1 MIPRLGL
8 IVQNNQINRT
18 EDEEID
24 IESKQ
29 YSDLLKIYEIA
40 MNQVVNSIKILKDRI
55 NEISGYPIIE
65 RVTSRVKSKTSIIN
79 KMTKKGYD
87 ITYKNLVDN
96 VDDIAG
102 IRIICPIKDDVLN
115 IKEII
120 GMIPSLKVIEEKDY
134 IKHPKKSGYSAYHMI
149 AETPV
154 TINSETV
161 IIKVEIQIRTV
172 AMDFWS
178 EMEHDIRYKSKK
190 ELSASDSRKL
200 TRYAK
205 SLEKLQNKL
214 VKLYRKQEND
224 SLYYTY

>member
-8 IVQNNQINRT
+8 VVQNNQINRT

-178 EMEHDIRYKSKK
+178 EMEHEIRYKSKK

>member
-1 MIPRLGL
+1 VIPRLGL
-8 IVQNNQINRT
+8 VVQNNHINRT

-29 YSDLLKIYEIA
+29 YNDLLKIYEIA
-40 MNQVVNSIKILKDRI
+40 MNQVVNSIKILKDRL

-65 RVTSRVKSKTSIIN
+65 KVTSRVKSKTSIIN

-87 ITYKNLVDN
+87 ITYQNLVEN
-96 VDDIAG
+96 INDIAG
-102 IRIICPIKDDVLN
+102 IRIVCPIKEDVLN
-115 IKEII
+115 IKDVI

-134 IKHPKKSGYSAYHMI
+134 IKHPKKSGYSAYHMV
-149 AETPV
+149 AETPI

-178 EMEHDIRYKSKK
+178 EMEHEIRYKSKK

>member
-8 IVQNNQINRT
+8 VVQNNQINRT

-29 YSDLLKIYEIA
+29 YNDLLKIYEIA
-40 MNQVVNSIKILKDRI
+40 MNQVVNSITILKERL

-65 RVTSRVKSKTSIIN
+65 KVTSRVKSKTSIIN
-79 KMTKKGYD
+79 KMNKKGYD

-96 VDDIAG
+96 VDDVAG
-102 IRIICPIKDDVLN
+102 IRIVCPIKEDVLN

-178 EMEHDIRYKSKK
+178 EMEHEIRYKSKK

>member
-1 MIPRLGL
+1 MIPRQSLV
-8 IVQNNQINRT
+8 VQNNNINRT

-29 YSDLLKIYEIA
+29 YNDLLKIYEIA
-40 MNQVVNSIKILKDRI
+40 MNQVVNSINILKDRI

-65 RVTSRVKSKTSIIN
+65 KVTSRVKSKTSIIN
-79 KMTKKGYD
+79 KMNKKGYD

-102 IRIICPIKDDVLN
+102 IRIVCPIKEDVLN

>member
-8 IVQNNQINRT
+8 VVQNNQINRT

-29 YSDLLKIYEIA
+29 YNDLLKIYEIA

-55 NEISGYPIIE
+55 NEVSGYPIIE

-79 KMTKKGYD
+79 KMIKKGYD

-102 IRIICPIKDDVLN
+102 IRIICPIREDVLN

-178 EMEHDIRYKSKK
+178 EMEHEIRYKSKK
-190 ELSASDSRKL
+190 ELSTSDSRKL

>member
-8 IVQNNQINRT
+8 VVQNNQINRT
-18 EDEEID
+18 EDEAID

-178 EMEHDIRYKSKK
+178 EMEHEIRYKSKK

>member
-8 IVQNNQINRT
+8 VVQNNQINRT

-102 IRIICPIKDDVLN
+102 IRIICPIRDDVLN

-178 EMEHDIRYKSKK
+178 EMEHEIRYKSKK
-190 ELSASDSRKL
+190 ELSISDSRKL

>member
-8 IVQNNQINRT
+8 VVQNNQINRT

-102 IRIICPIKDDVLN
+102 IRIICPIREDVLN

>member
-8 IVQNNQINRT
+8 VVQNNQINRT

-29 YSDLLKIYEIA
+29 YNDLLKIYEIA
-40 MNQVVNSIKILKDRI
+40 MNQVVNSITILKERL

-65 RVTSRVKSKTSIIN
+65 KVTSRVKSKTSIIN
-79 KMTKKGYD
+79 KMNKKGYD

-96 VDDIAG
+96 VDDVAG
-102 IRIICPIKDDVLN
+102 IRIVCPIKEDVLN
-115 IKEII
+115 IKDVI

-178 EMEHDIRYKSKK
+178 EMEHEIRYKSKK
-190 ELSASDSRKL
+190 ELSSSDSRKL

>member
-8 IVQNNQINRT
+8 VVQNNQINRT

-65 RVTSRVKSKTSIIN
+65 KVTSRVKSKTSIIS
-79 KMTKKGYD
+79 KMNKKGYD

-178 EMEHDIRYKSKK
+178 EMEHEIRYKSKK

>member
-8 IVQNNQINRT
+8 VVQNNQINRT

-29 YSDLLKIYEIA
+29 YNDLLKIYEIA
-40 MNQVVNSIKILKDRI
+40 MNQVVNSITILKERL

-65 RVTSRVKSKTSIIN
+65 KVTSRVKSKTSIIN
-79 KMTKKGYD
+79 KMSKKGYD

-96 VDDIAG
+96 VDDVAG
-102 IRIICPIKDDVLN
+102 IRIVCPIKEDVLN
-115 IKEII
+115 IKDVI
-120 GMIPSLKVIEEKDY
+120 GMIPSLKIIEEKDY
-134 IKHPKKSGYSAYHMI
+134 VKRPKKSGYSAYHMI

-178 EMEHDIRYKSKK
+178 EMEHEIRYKSKK
-190 ELSASDSRKL
+190 ELSSSDSKKL

>member
-8 IVQNNQINRT
+8 VVQNNQINRT

-102 IRIICPIKDDVLN
+102 IRIICPIRDDVLN

-134 IKHPKKSGYSAYHMI
+134 IKHPKKSGYSAYHII

>member
-8 IVQNNQINRT
+8 VVQNNQINRT

-29 YSDLLKIYEIA
+29 YNDLLKIYEIA
-40 MNQVVNSIKILKDRI
+40 MNQVVNSITILKERL

-65 RVTSRVKSKTSIIN
+65 KVTSRVKSKTSIIN
-79 KMTKKGYD
+79 KMNKKGYD

-96 VDDIAG
+96 VDDVAG
-102 IRIICPIKDDVLN
+102 IRIVCPIKEDVLN
-115 IKEII
+115 IKDVI

-178 EMEHDIRYKSKK
+178 EMEHEIRYKSKK

>member
-8 IVQNNQINRT
+8 VVQNNQINRT

-102 IRIICPIKDDVLN
+102 IRIICPIKEDVLN

-134 IKHPKKSGYSAYHMI
+134 IKHPKKSGYSAYHII

-190 ELSASDSRKL
+190 ELSVSDSRKL

>member
-8 IVQNNQINRT
+8 VVQNNQINRT

-102 IRIICPIKDDVLN
+102 IRIICPIRDDVLN

>member
-8 IVQNNQINRT
+8 VVQNNQINRT

>member
-1 MIPRLGL
+1 MKKIAFCGAAGNGISPLEQIMI
-8 IVQNNQINRT
+8 
-18 EDEEID
+18 
-24 IESKQ
+24 
-29 YSDLLKIYEIA
+29 
-40 MNQVVNSIKILKDRI
+40 
-55 NEISGYPIIE
+55 
-65 RVTSRVKSKTSIIN
+65 
-79 KMTKKGYD
+79 KKGYD

-102 IRIICPIKDDVLN
+102 IRIICPIREDVLN

-178 EMEHDIRYKSKK
+178 EMEHEIRYKSKK
-190 ELSASDSRKL
+190 ELSTSDSRKL

>member
-8 IVQNNQINRT
+8 VVQNNQINRT

-102 IRIICPIKDDVLN
+102 IRIICPIRDDVLN

-190 ELSASDSRKL
+190 ELSTSDSRKL

>member
-8 IVQNNQINRT
+8 VVQNNQINRT

-102 IRIICPIKDDVLN
+102 IRIICPIRDDVLN

-178 EMEHDIRYKSKK
+178 EMEHEIRYKSKK